1 MNTPQIIRRH
11 PPQISLGFMMLV
23 MVVFAVM
30 SAGLLYAAR
39 VPAVQEELSILMT
52 GKSSAVG
59 ASKGRIP
66 HIVFIMF
73 TFTSPLL
80 LAGVLST
87 AVGVMRWLDRRG
99 ADARRVK
106 RVIVA
111 GDESQN
117 ES

>member
-1 MNTPQIIRRH
+1 MNTQPIIRRR
-11 PPQISLGFMMLV
+11 PPQISLGFMMLM

-39 VPAVQEELSILMT
+39 VPAVQDELSVLMT
-52 GKSSAVG
+52 GKSPAAGHGVS
-59 ASKGRIP
+59 RMP

-87 AVGVMRWLDRRG
+87 AMGVMRWLDRRKSKPTVTTTRTVML
-99 ADARRVK
+99 DNVTE
-106 RVIVA
+106 
-111 GDESQN
+111 D
-117 ES
+117 